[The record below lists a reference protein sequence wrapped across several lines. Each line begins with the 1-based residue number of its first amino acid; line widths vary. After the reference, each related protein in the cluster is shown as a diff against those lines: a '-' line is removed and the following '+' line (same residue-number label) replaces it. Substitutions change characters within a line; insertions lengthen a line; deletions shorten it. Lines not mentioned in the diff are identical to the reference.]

1 MPRLTARESIYLS
14 VSTNA
19 HTHTTLNLWEL
30 CVCVCAPYPKLY
42 NMKKARSKVRT
53 TSFLCSFK
61 ARGCILELAGRNP
74 SSNQTSLVTKPP
86 FDCIWF
92 EGIFTAQSREVR
104 TFTRPRAVDQVSV
117 MHLMK
122 NMFSRS
128 TWLLSAYLCQIW
140 DKSFKRS
147 TKEAFTSSYYSN
159 LSSSDGC
166 VLHKRTALAC
176 VTATREKA
184 TLQGTINSKHNRY
197 TKRERR
203 WGPAAGMLT
212 FQRFVWKSGRGS
224 RLQWVYK
231 ISVTLDLISTAT
243 AADARWKVEVLYFCL
258 ASFTAARSREWLIWK
273 THAAVWVLQ
282 DVTF

>member
-1 MPRLTARESIYLS
+1 MPAAPRSHTRSTVCVCSLHLCHIPCGTAAYPS
-14 VSTNA
+14 VSWPARQSELKMSSIACAFCAQADRQREHLFICLHQRT

-104 TFTRPRAVDQVSV
+104 TFTRPRAVDRVSV

-224 RLQWVYK
+224 RL
-231 ISVTLDLISTAT
+231 
-243 AADARWKVEVLYFCL
+243 
-258 ASFTAARSREWLIWK
+258 
-273 THAAVWVLQ
+273 
-282 DVTF
+282 